1 MSNTESTKIR
11 EQVNRAYSEAL
22 KKAEAKPDGCC
33 TGQASQLVDYSEA
46 AELPDSA
53 RKSSFG
59 CGNPVA
65 FAGVREGQSVLDLGS
80 GAGLDLLLAARKVG
94 PAGRVIGIDMNDDMI
109 AAARENARKAGLAN
123 VEIRKGIIEELPV
136 EDGSMDWVI
145 SNCVINLSP
154 EKERVF
160 REIARVLRPG
170 GRLYASTNGVRHMR
184 QLDRYRAAPR
194 LSLPFTLESGGA
206 ALARHFA
213 TVELER
219 FPSWLEITESAPAV
233 EYLASYTDLD
243 GAGRARIGAAIQA
256 EIDRNGYL
264 RVDRDVGLFTAV
276 KG

>member
-170 GRLYASTNGVRHMR
+170 GRFSISDIVVE
-184 QLDRYRAAPR
+184 
-194 LSLPFTLESGGA
+194 SLPASLKDHAAAYAACISGAISETSYMAGLQSAGLAEVGIDERHVYSAEELRAIVGSDLETFGLDPRA
-206 ALARHFA
+206 
-213 TVELER
+213 
-219 FPSWLEITESAPAV
+219 
-233 EYLASYTDLD
+233 LD
-243 GAGRARIGAAIQA
+243 GPLEEAAGQVASVRITGVKPARP
-256 EIDRNGYL
+256 
-264 RVDRDVGLFTAV
+264 
-276 KG
+276 